1 MPGQIPELPALGTR
15 ENEVMQVVWAL
26 GPIVADDVRAQL
38 KSLLKESTVR
48 TVLKRL
54 EAKGYLTHTVVGRTY
69 LYAAAATRGEVAARA
84 VKNIVDEICQGSVDE
99 LLNGLVESKVVT
111 LSHIEALRFRAA
123 AKS

>member
-1 MPGQIPELPALGTR
+1 
-15 ENEVMQVVWAL
+15 MQVVWAL

-38 KSLLKESTVR
+38 KSRLKESTVR
-48 TVLKRL
+48 TVLTRL

-69 LYAAAATRGEVAARA
+69 LYAAAAARGEVAARA
-84 VKNIVDEICQGSVDE
+84 VRNIVDEICQGSVDE
-99 LLNGLVESKVVT
+99 LLSGLVESRVVT